1 MKQRKTFNKQTEVR
15 PLDKEGEPSDAGNG
29 KPPYLAPQV
38 NVVHVALEKCIAASI
53 SPGADATPE
62 VNPYDDGGTSSGDV
76 LIF

>member
-1 MKQRKTFNKQTEVR
+1 MDRESGLADAENRK
-15 PLDKEGEPSDAGNG
+15 PG
-29 KPPYLAPQV
+29 YLSPQV